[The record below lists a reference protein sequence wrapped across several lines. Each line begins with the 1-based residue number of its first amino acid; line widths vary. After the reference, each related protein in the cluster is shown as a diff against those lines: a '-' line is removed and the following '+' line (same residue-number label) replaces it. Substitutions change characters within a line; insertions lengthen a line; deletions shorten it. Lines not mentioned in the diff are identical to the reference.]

1 MKIID
6 NTIPLVLLIF
16 SIMTLG
22 SLVVTPIFAMFTGLA
37 LGFILQIIAL
47 NQE

>member
-16 SIMTLG
+16 SIMILG
-22 SLVVTPIFAMFTGLA
+22 SLVVTPIFAMFAGLV

-47 NQE
+47 NQK